1 MNINHLKVVSKSYN
15 TYNYLYQIM
24 KSYKEFKKKKI
35 SLENNKLINAVFCVE
50 NYKVSKYKDK
60 DQLK

>member
-1 MNINHLKVVSKSYN
+1 
-15 TYNYLYQIM
+15 M